1 MGAGTH
7 WVIPLIV
14 VVLLGAAITLYL
26 FKVRLPRDENA
37 AGLLALAGMSWR
49 DFINV
54 VLGALTR
61 RGYARVF
68 DEDATRDDSEY
79 ILEREGRRW
88 LLSCK
93 HGSAFVLGS
102 STLTEMADTIRLH
115 GLAGGLLLTQGRVSD
130 DARPVAKLQ
139 HIELL
144 DGPTLWPELRDL
156 VPVEQRLGIEADARQ
171 RARKQVLLVW
181 LVALLVAIVMIAAL
195 SGGDE
200 SSDTASATTSTPAP
214 AASTPVPAA
223 PTPAAP
229 PSDSPAA
236 APAPAPAI
244 AAIDPSTRPAPAD
257 VSDPA
262 VLERQRADIASAI
275 STLPEVDRAIWATQ
289 STLQVYLLR
298 VEGDAK
304 DDICPLVERYPAL
317 ASSRVQLTPPP
328 ESGLPVR
335 FLQCR
340 TY

>member
-14 VVLLGAAITLYL
+14 VMLLGAAITLYL

-37 AGLLALAGMSWR
+37 AGLSALAGMSWR

-102 STLTEMADTIRLH
+102 STLTDMADTIRLH

-156 VPVEQRLGIEADARQ
+156 VPVEQRLGIEAEARQ

-181 LVALLVAIVMIAAL
+181 LVVLLVAIVMIAAL

-200 SSDTASATTSTPAP
+200 STNTAP
-214 AASTPVPAA
+214 AATTPASAPATSTPVPAA
-223 PTPAAP
+223 PTPAAEAP
-229 PSDSPAA
+229 TI
-236 APAPAPAI
+236 APAPAPATTE
-244 AAIDPSTRPAPAD
+244 IDPSMRPAPAD

-304 DDICPLVERYPAL
+304 DEICPLVERYPAL

-328 ESGLPVR
+328 ESGVPVR

>member
-1 MGAGTH
+1 VGAGTH

-14 VVLLGAAITLYL
+14 VVLLGAAITAYL

-37 AGLLALAGMSWR
+37 AGLSALAGMSWR

-156 VPVEQRLGIEADARQ
+156 VPAEQRHGIEAEARQ

-181 LVALLVAIVMIAAL
+181 LLALLVAIVMVAAL
-195 SGGDE
+195 SGGDG
-200 SSDTASATTSTPAP
+200 SSDTAPVARPAP
-214 AASTPVPAA
+214 
-223 PTPAAP
+223 
-229 PSDSPAA
+229 A
-236 APAPAPAI
+236 APAPASQATAPTSAPAI
-244 AAIDPSTRPAPAD
+244 ADIDPSMRPAPAD
-257 VSDPA
+257 VSDPV
-262 VLERQRADIASAI
+262 VLERQRSDVASAI
-275 STLPEVDRAIWATQ
+275 STLPAVDRAIWATQ

-298 VEGDAK
+298 VDGDAK
-304 DDICPLVERYPAL
+304 DDICPLIERYPAL

-328 ESGLPVR
+328 DSGVPVR

-340 TY
+340 MY